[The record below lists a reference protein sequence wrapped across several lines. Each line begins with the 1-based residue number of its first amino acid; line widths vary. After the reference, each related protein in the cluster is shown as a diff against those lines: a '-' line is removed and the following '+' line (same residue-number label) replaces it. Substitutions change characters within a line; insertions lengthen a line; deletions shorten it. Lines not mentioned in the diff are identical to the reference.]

1 MTASPQRQY
10 LAIFSGWGHGLGAD
24 SQVWRIIRVS
34 CLMAGA
40 AFAAFIWSTGRGES
54 VEHAR
59 TLAVNAIVML
69 EIFYLLSVRALGSNS
84 LSMET
89 FVGSRPAV
97 LGVGLS
103 LTLQTMF
110 TYTPIMQLVFQTEAI
125 SAADPGGT
133 TRGIWKPAH
142 IGDGEGSATLAQEL
156 IGPNNLAR
164 SGAQHPRAILGGS
177 RLMPHRPPPAP
188 LLG

>member
-1 MTASPQRQY
+1 M
-10 LAIFSGWGHGLGAD
+10 GAD

-40 AFAAFIWSTGRGES
+40 AFTAFIWPTGRGES

-89 FVGSRPAV
+89 FVGSRPVV

-103 LTLQTMF
+103 LILQTMF

-125 SAADPGGT
+125 SAADLG
-133 TRGIWKPAH
+133 AV
-142 IGDGEGSATLAQEL
+142 L
-156 IGPNNLAR
+156 IKGL
-164 SGAQHPRAILGGS
+164 GMLLILEREKALRRWLKS
-177 RLMPHRPPPAP
+177 
-188 LLG
+188 

>member
-1 MTASPQRQY
+1 MTASPQKQY
-10 LAIFSGWGHGLGAD
+10 SAIFSGWGHVLGAD

-89 FVGSRPAV
+89 FVGSRPGRTWRRSQPYSPDDVYLHAHDAA
-97 LGVGLS
+97 GLPNRGDICCRS
-103 LTLQTMF
+103 
-110 TYTPIMQLVFQTEAI
+110 
-125 SAADPGGT
+125 GGCT
-133 TRGIWKPAH
+133 TQGIGNAAH
-142 IGDGEGSATLAQEL
+142 IGDGEGSATLAPEL
-156 IGPNNLAR
+156 IGP
-164 SGAQHPRAILGGS
+164 I
-177 RLMPHRPPPAP
+177 
-188 LLG
+188 